1 MTTRRSTLRKRTL
14 GPFFCL
20 LLAMAGAL
28 PRPAHAQCAADIF
41 PDEPDGVVDVFDL
54 LVMFSCHGPPCAG
67 DVNGDGTLDGVD
79 LALLLLHW
87 GPCEQDLVV
96 GSTENQLVVLNIT
109 DPTTAA
115 QGLRELDVFVQFD
128 GPDDVLLSVFDADI
142 ATDDAGGF
150 AHPAVSS
157 GWEPLPQAFWD
168 ALGLTYDSFVT
179 IGLQFGD
186 GNDADPD
193 PSFSASA
200 GTVSG
205 GWYQASPDF
214 VQGRAGVYPGN
225 RVRIATFTTGV
236 GSSVDGVMTVSFWDA
251 AGDPFFG
258 TAVLAASARLGD
270 VDADGTV
277 GIQDFLAV
285 LATWGAC
292 PSATD
297 PCPTDA
303 DGSGAV
309 GIEDL
314 LIVLSE
320 WG

>member
-1 MTTRRSTLRKRTL
+1 MTSRPLALIASVTLS
-14 GPFFCL
+14 
-20 LLAMAGAL
+20 MAGAGH
-28 PRPAHAQCAADIF
+28 RPAQAQCAADIF

-54 LVMFSCHGPPCAG
+54 LIMFSCQGPPCAG
-67 DVNGDGTLDGVD
+67 DINGDGTLDSVD

-87 GPCEQDLVV
+87 GPCDQDLVV

-128 GPDDVLLSVFDADI
+128 APDDVLLSVFDADI
-142 ATDDAGGF
+142 STDGAGGF
-150 AHPAVSS
+150 AHALSP
-157 GWEPLPQAFWD
+157 GWEPLPEALWD

-193 PSFSASA
+193 PWFSASA

-205 GWYQASPDF
+205 GWFQSSPGF
-214 VQGRAGVYPGN
+214 VQGRAGEYPDN
-225 RVRIATFTTGV
+225 RVRIATFTID
-236 GSSVDGVMTVSFWDA
+236 VDSFVEGVMSVSFWDA
-251 AGDPFFG
+251 AGDPF
-258 TAVLAASARLGD
+258 LASAAFSASARLGD
-270 VDADGTV
+270 IDADGTV
-277 GIQDFLAV
+277 GILDFLAV
-285 LATWGAC
+285 LAGWGAC
-292 PSATD
+292 PSATG
-297 PCPTDA
+297 PCPA
-303 DGSGAV
+303 DVNGSGAV

-314 LIVLSE
+314 LIVLGN